1 MNLKLIASIVVA
13 VVTSLAVVVA
23 FAGSE
28 DGEPSGAQE
37 ETPTATETSPLAT
50 EASPTATGTSP
61 LATAT
66 TTPTA
71 TASPNGDGPL
81 AKVDVCHVPAGNPDN
96 AHTISVGESALED
109 HLAHGDAQGACL
121 SSGTPGPPGSGGR
134 AKIEV
139 CHVPPENLD
148 NARTISV
155 SERALERHLA
165 HGDTEGECL

>member
-28 DGEPSGAQE
+28 GGVPSGAQE

-50 EASPTATGTSP
+50 EASPTATATSP
-61 LATAT
+61 SATAT
-66 TTPTA
+66 ATPTG
-71 TASPNGDGPL
+71 TASPSGDVP

-96 AHTISVGESALED
+96 AHSISVGESALED
-109 HLAHGDAQGACL
+109 HLAHGDAQGACI
-121 SSGTPGPPGSGGR
+121 SNGTPGPPDGAGR

-139 CHVPPENLD
+139 CHMPPDNLD
-148 NARTISV
+148 NAHTISV
-155 SERALERHLA
+155 SANALEDHLA
-165 HGDTEGECL
+165 HGDSEGACS